1 MPRPQ
6 KLPDAEIEERLAGLE
21 GWTREGDEI
30 VTEFQLQ
37 DFVAAV
43 GLIAQIGVLA
53 ERMNH
58 HPTLTN
64 TYNRVG
70 VALNTHDAGGITEYD
85 FSLAAEINE
94 RAGRA

>member
-1 MPRPQ
+1 MPRPE
-6 KLPDAEIEERLAGLE
+6 KLSDAEIGERLASLE
-21 GWTREGDEI
+21 GWSREGDEI
-30 VTEFQLQ
+30 VTEFQLD

-64 TYNRVG
+64 TYNRVD

-94 RAGRA
+94 RAGRG

>member
-1 MPRPQ
+1 
-6 KLPDAEIEERLAGLE
+6 
-21 GWTREGDEI
+21 
-30 VTEFQLQ
+30 
-37 DFVAAV
+37 
-43 GLIAQIGVLA
+43 
-53 ERMNH
+53 MNH

-85 FSLAAEINE
+85 FSLAAEING

>member
-6 KLPDAEIEERLAGLE
+6 QLSDAEIEERLASLD
-21 GWTREGDEI
+21 GWSREGDEI
-30 VTEFQLQ
+30 VTEFQLA

-70 VALNTHDAGGITEYD
+70 VALSTHDAGGITGYD
-85 FSLAAEINE
+85 FSRAAEIND
-94 RAGRA
+94 RGGRA

>member
-21 GWTREGDEI
+21 GWTREGDAI
-30 VTEFQLQ
+30 ATEFQLE

-70 VALNTHDAGGITEYD
+70 VVLNTHDAGGITEYD
-85 FSLAAEINE
+85 FSLAGEINE
-94 RAGRA
+94 RAGR

>member
-6 KLPDAEIEERLAGLE
+6 KLSDAEIEERLASLE
-21 GWTREGDEI
+21 GWSREGDEI
-30 VTEFQLQ
+30 VTEFQLE

-58 HPTLTN
+58 HPTLPN

-94 RAGRA
+94 RAGRG

>member
-1 MPRPQ
+1 MPAN
-6 KLPDAEIEERLAGLE
+6 KLNDTEIEEALTGLD
-21 GWTREGDEI
+21 GWSREGDEI
-30 VTEFQLQ
+30 VREVQLA
-37 DFVAAV
+37 DFVAAM
-43 GLIAQIGVLA
+43 GLITQIGILA